1 MPCQYLQNFVVQAS
15 KPQIAREL
23 RMSSPPKARLVAVP
37 ALISLGVTLLRLIGE
52 RRHWSPAWFSPATG
66 GIVPS
71 GMSWLVGI
79 TWLAVPFGAWF
90 AWRLLAAGDGPPSA
104 AHALGHAVLGIALVL
119 GGLRLA
125 GRLPLPFP
133 PILVVIWAVM
143 ALGALLQWPTWPGL
157 FKTLLV
163 YGLTARVPVAVIM
176 FLAMRG
182 EWGTHYDYVGM
193 PAPFQLPFWPRFLWL
208 ALFPQLVFWVG
219 FTILAGSF
227 AGSLVALAA
236 RRRAAVAPARA

>member
-1 MPCQYLQNFVVQAS
+1 M
-15 KPQIAREL
+15 EL
-23 RMSSPPKARLVAVP
+23 RARARLVAIP

-66 GIVPS
+66 GVVPS

-90 AWRLLAAGDGPPSA
+90 AWRLQAAGDAPPSA
-104 AHALGHAVLGIALVL
+104 VHALGHAV
-119 GGLRLA
+119 
-125 GRLPLPFP
+125 
-133 PILVVIWAVM
+133 
-143 ALGALLQWPTWPGL
+143 
-157 FKTLLV
+157 
-163 YGLTARVPVAVIM
+163 
-176 FLAMRG
+176 
-182 EWGTHYDYVGM
+182 YVGM

-236 RRRAAVAPARA
+236 RRRAAVAPAGA